1 MILQLDLQLQDETG
15 GDISSFVTNGEWDL
29 LGLLMKSTFKLF
41 LFNIQHAR
49 VRAESITKASHF
61 RLPFFCNEKF
71 FLYRSR
77 PDGKDLIIYQR
88 GSSAKR
94 EGNRRMN
101 SPNAFGYCFNYVF
114 IRNKREIES
123 VEFLCTTQASRFDSP
138 GIFSNSFSVGIIY
151 SSHFF
156 FASLFWP

>member
-49 VRAESITKASHF
+49 VRGGSIRKASYF
-61 RLPFFCNEKF
+61 RLPFFCNEKY

-77 PDGKDLIIYQR
+77 ADGKGLIIYQR

-94 EGNRRMN
+94 EVNRSMN
-101 SPNAFGYCFNYVF
+101 SPNALG
-114 IRNKREIES
+114 
-123 VEFLCTTQASRFDSP
+123 L
-138 GIFSNSFSVGIIY
+138 
-151 SSHFF
+151 
-156 FASLFWP
+156 LF